1 MFQRDRP
8 RAFGDESFDAVIAFG
23 PFYHLVA
30 ELKRVGRPPRFT
42 VCSYRTARH
51 RAHRVRANFAA
62 RATGILD
69 HVARVLVDSKRWP
82 S

>member
-1 MFQRDRP
+1 LLEIARRRVAEAQLR
-8 RAFGDESFDAVIAFG
+8 GIESFG